1 VTDRI
6 KAYNISLLLQ
16 VSKIAKDQTDHA
28 LSSDLV
34 ERALFTFGRATQSLF
49 ATKLSQGKA
58 RLHFA
63 RPENREFWL
72 AGYQYIK
79 SLIMKGTY
87 RTALEWAKLLWALDP
102 ENDPYCMLLMI
113 HHLALRAYESQY
125 LLDIYENE
133 MLGDWSTFITH
144 MSPSL
149 ALAAMQRKQAVTS
162 RSLLLRSIQ
171 RLPWLFCRLFQ
182 ELNLNNPPPSIW
194 GAEPRSDAENLFS
207 EIYIRQTKDLW
218 NTPEATALLME
229 VAHASDKLNYRDL
242 PILDNKKITLNVARF
257 VYLDNTPTLMALV
270 PSQLLHRSTNSD
282 SDPLPP
288 DRNIFSWDSQR
299 MFFSRDGNSRG
310 MDRAFGDHFD
320 PIAAL
325 RALIPGLGNVNAG
338 DGEQG
343 ITDNELREFLETEVN
358 RQGATAAAAANSDDG
373 MEEENEEEQGEAV
386 DHPRTSGARRLL
398 EFFFGSRSQAQ
409 AEDAQDEAQSDT
421 DSDGHETEDH

>member
-1 VTDRI
+1 
-6 KAYNISLLLQ
+6 LQ

-58 RLHFA
+58 RLEFA

-87 RTALEWAKLLWALDP
+87 RTALEWAKLLLALDP

-113 HHLALRAYESQY
+113 HHLALRACESQY
-125 LLDIYENE
+125 VLDIYENR
-133 MLGDWSTFITH
+133 MLGDWNMFIAH

-149 ALAAMQRKQAVTS
+149 ALAAMQLREAVRA
-162 RSLLLRSIQ
+162 RSLLKQSIQ

-182 ELNLNNPPPSIW
+182 ELNLDNPPPSIW
-194 GAEPRSDAENLFS
+194 GAGPRTDAEKLLS

-229 VAHASDKLNYRDL
+229 VAHTSDKLDYRGL
-242 PILDNKKITLNVARF
+242 PILDNKNITLNVARF
-257 VYLDNTPTLMALV
+257 VYLDNTPALMALV
-270 PSQLLHRSTNSD
+270 PSQLLHRSNNSD

-288 DRNIFSWDSQR
+288 DQNIFSWDSQR
-299 MFFSRDGNSRG
+299 MLLSRDGNSRG

-325 RALIPGLGNVNAG
+325 RALIPGLGNNHAG

-358 RQGATAAAAANSDDG
+358 RQGVTAAAVNSDDEAEYEVG
-373 MEEENEEEQGEAV
+373 EEAI
-386 DHPRTSGARRLL
+386 DHPRASGARRLY
-398 EFFFGSRSQAQ
+398 EFIFGSSSQGQ
-409 AEDAQDEAQSDT
+409 AEEAQEEAEP
-421 DSDGHETEDH
+421 DSDSHEPEDH

>member
-1 VTDRI
+1 
-6 KAYNISLLLQ
+6 LQ

-34 ERALFTFGRATQSLF
+34 ERALFNFGRAAQSLF

-58 RLHFA
+58 RLEFE

-87 RTALEWAKLLWALDP
+87 RTALEWAKFLLALDP

-125 LLDIYENE
+125 LLDIYGSR
-133 MLGDWSTFITH
+133 MLGDWSTLIAH

-149 ALAAMQRKQAVTS
+149 ALAAMQLREPVRARSFLKQ
-162 RSLLLRSIQ
+162 SIE

-182 ELNLNNPPPSIW
+182 ELNLDNPPPSIW
-194 GAEPRSDAENLFS
+194 GAESRTDAENLLS

-229 VAHASDKLNYRDL
+229 VAHASNKLDYGDL
-242 PILDNKKITLNVARF
+242 PKLDNKIINLNVARF
-257 VYLDNTPTLMALV
+257 VYLDNTPALMALV
-270 PSQLLHRSTNSD
+270 PSQLLHRSNNSD

-299 MFFSRDGNSRG
+299 MLFAHNGNSRG

-325 RALIPGLGNVNAG
+325 RALIPGLGNNHAE

-358 RQGATAAAAANSDDG
+358 RQGATAAATNSGDESEYGDDDDED
-373 MEEENEEEQGEAV
+373 EEEGEAV
-386 DHPRTSGARRLL
+386 DQPRASGARRLYEL
-398 EFFFGSRSQAQ
+398 FFGSRSRGQ
-409 AEDAQDEAQSDT
+409 AEDAQDEAEPDP
-421 DSDGHETEDH
+421 DSHEHGHENEPGDH

>member
-1 VTDRI
+1 L

-34 ERALFTFGRATQSLF
+34 ERALFTFGRAAQSLF

-58 RLHFA
+58 RLEFE

-72 AGYQYIK
+72 AGYQYIR
-79 SLIMKGTY
+79 SLTMKGTY
-87 RTALEWAKLLWALDP
+87 RTALEWAKLLLALEP
-102 ENDPYCMLLMI
+102 EKDPYCMLLMV
-113 HHLALRAYESQY
+113 HHLALRAFESQY
-125 LLDIYENE
+125 VLDVYENRT
-133 MLGDWSTFITH
+133 LGDWSTYVAY

-149 ALAAMQRKQAVTS
+149 ALAAMQLKESARA
-162 RSLLLRSIQ
+162 RSLLKQSIQ

-182 ELNLNNPPPSIW
+182 ELNLDNPPPSIW
-194 GAEPRSDAENLFS
+194 GAEPRTDAENLFS

-218 NTPEATALLME
+218 NTPEATSLLME
-229 VAHASDKLNYRDL
+229 VTHASDKLNYQDL
-242 PILDNKKITLNVARF
+242 PILDNAKITLNVARF
-257 VYLDNTPTLMALV
+257 VYLDNSPALMAHV

-299 MFFSRDGNSRG
+299 MLFSRDGNSRG
-310 MDRAFGDHFD
+310 MDRDFGDHFD

-325 RALIPGLGNVNAG
+325 RALIPGLGNVPTG
-338 DGEQG
+338 DREQP

-358 RQGATAAAAANSDDG
+358 RQTATAAAANSDDEVDEDED
-373 MEEENEEEQGEAV
+373 EEEREAV
-386 DHPRTSGARRLL
+386 HPRASGARRLY
-398 EFFFGSRSQAQ
+398 EFFFGSRTQEQS
-409 AEDAQDEAQSDT
+409 EDAQDEAETHPES
-421 DSDGHETEDH
+421 HEQESEDH

>member
-1 VTDRI
+1 
-6 KAYNISLLLQ
+6 

-34 ERALFTFGRATQSLF
+34 ERALFTFGRAAQSLF

-58 RLHFA
+58 RLEFE

-79 SLIMKGTY
+79 SLMMKGTY
-87 RTALEWAKLLWALDP
+87 RTALEWAKLLLALEP
-102 ENDPYCMLLMI
+102 EKDPYCMLLMV
-113 HHLALRAYESQY
+113 HHLALRAFESQY
-125 LLDIYENE
+125 MLDIYENRT
-133 MLGDWSTFITH
+133 LGDWSTYVAY

-149 ALAAMQRKQAVTS
+149 ALAAMQLKEAARA
-162 RSLLLRSIQ
+162 RSLLKQSIQ

-182 ELNLNNPPPSIW
+182 ELNLDNPPPSIW
-194 GAEPRSDAENLFS
+194 GAEPRTDAENLFS

-218 NTPEATALLME
+218 NTPEATSLLME
-229 VAHASDKLNYRDL
+229 VTHASDKLNYQDL
-242 PILDNKKITLNVARF
+242 PILDNTKITLNVARF
-257 VYLDNTPTLMALV
+257 VYLDNSPALMAHV

-299 MFFSRDGNSRG
+299 MLFSRDGNSRG
-310 MDRAFGDHFD
+310 MDRDFGDHFD

-325 RALIPGLGNVNAG
+325 RALIPGLGNVPTG
-338 DGEQG
+338 DREQP

-358 RQGATAAAAANSDDG
+358 RQTATAAAANSDDEVDEDED
-373 MEEENEEEQGEAV
+373 EEEREAV
-386 DHPRTSGARRLL
+386 HPRASGARRLY
-398 EFFFGSRSQAQ
+398 EFFFGSRTQEQS
-409 AEDAQDEAQSDT
+409 EDAQDEAETHPES
-421 DSDGHETEDH
+421 HEQESEDH